1 MEVVGED
8 SGAGTYYDQN
18 GNEISEEE
26 ALTCRLEDRNG
37 NVVCEYVASNKNV
50 VTIRYPAKDGTV
62 LPITVCTR
70 QDLKEA
76 EQTAAARRAIFWSVY
91 GIECLAVVLV
101 YLRKRAR

>member
-1 MEVVGED
+1 MEIASED

-26 ALTCRLEDRNG
+26 ALTRRLEDRNG
-37 NVVCEYVASNKNV
+37 NVVCEYVARNQNV
-50 VTIRYPAKDGTV
+50 VTIRYPAKDGTI
-62 LPITVCTR
+62 LPITVCTQ

-76 EQTAAARRAIFWSVY
+76 EQTAAVRRAIFWGVY

-101 YLRKRAR
+101 YLRKKFK